1 VLKTKANVSVE
12 ELGEQY
18 CLIGPYNESCV
29 QMEVEVLEPYNEAMQ
44 RTLKQMR
51 DHGLKVMIIIAC
63 LRHNIITVVTFL
75 KYFKLCKPV

>member
-1 VLKTKANVSVE
+1 MLKTKANVTVE

-51 DHGLKVMIIIAC
+51 EHGLKVTIITAC
-63 LRHNIITVVTFL
+63 LKQNIFTVL
-75 KYFKLCKPV
+75 

>member
-1 VLKTKANVSVE
+1 MIKTKANVSVE

-44 RTLKQMR
+44 LTLRQMR
-51 DHGLKVMIIIAC
+51 DHGLKVNMGGIIVLNNMIIQSC
-63 LRHNIITVVTFL
+63 LI
-75 KYFKLCKPV
+75 